1 MSVSPGA
8 SPSTTLAS
16 IRNPFLHEVVTD
28 PWDRTEVDVPQIN
41 ASVFDECRRLIEEV
55 ASTHRSTSLLLNGFS
70 GSGKTHVM
78 ARLRAYLQSH
88 GSRVVFISVRM
99 DAAPSRMW
107 RHFRRHLVDDLLRPW
122 KDREPGWS

>member
-70 GSGKTHVM
+70 GSGKTHVS
-78 ARLRAYLQSH
+78 ARICNPMGRESSSFPSAWTLRR
-88 GSRVVFISVRM
+88 RVCGVTSAGI
-99 DAAPSRMW
+99 
-107 RHFRRHLVDDLLRPW
+107 
-122 KDREPGWS
+122 